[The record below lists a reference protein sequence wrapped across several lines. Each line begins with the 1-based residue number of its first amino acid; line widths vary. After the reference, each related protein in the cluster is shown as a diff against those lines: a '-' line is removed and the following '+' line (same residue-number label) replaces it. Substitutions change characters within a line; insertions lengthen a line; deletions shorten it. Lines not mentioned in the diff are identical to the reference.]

1 MMAPAYPG
9 FEVEVGAL
17 NADPT
22 PIAQVTVPQ
31 IIIGHSAGG
40 AFTNTFSDEES
51 QALYERYHIPD
62 PGGMRSNAE
71 HYTSDTVTERREYPG
86 YAHLPPAQ
94 LGWERIADEVLDW
107 TVRQAA

>member
-1 MMAPAYPG
+1 MAPAYPG

-22 PIAQVTVPQ
+22 P
-31 IIIGHSAGG
+31 
-40 AFTNTFSDEES
+40 
-51 QALYERYHIPD
+51 
-62 PGGMRSNAE
+62 NAE
-71 HYTSDTVTERREYPG
+71 HYTSDTVTERREHPG

-94 LGWERIADEVLDW
+94 QGWERIADEVLDW